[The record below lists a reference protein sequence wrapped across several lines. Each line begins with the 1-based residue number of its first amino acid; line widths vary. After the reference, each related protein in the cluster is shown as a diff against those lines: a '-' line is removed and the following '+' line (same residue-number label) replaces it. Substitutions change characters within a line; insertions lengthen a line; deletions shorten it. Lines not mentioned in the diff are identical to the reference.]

1 MSSVACKKYTG
12 PSLSSS
18 HLKSYHLTHP
28 ITSQQS
34 SSLYLDLTPT
44 FTHTQTLTLVL
55 QKQNGTLAVTGG
67 RSITPLI
74 NTLLSSPLFVLR
86 VATKDWHPPN
96 HISLASNHNH
106 TSSSPSPCC
115 PDSSGE
121 AAVPFLSTTTVHNPH
136 NPSES
141 YTTRLW
147 PSHCI
152 ADTPG
157 ASLIPELDVSK
168 IDQILEKGT
177 NPLVEMY
184 SAFYDPFN
192 SPRVSDSGL
201 AHMLREAKVTHVYV
215 VGLAADYCVWST
227 AMDAYNEGF
236 ETVVVE
242 EATKPVDKDG
252 WRKCKEALVGEPGVK
267 VVKWDGEEVKR
278 LFPEGVVT
286 TSVGAGN
293 DEEEVEKEEAEKI

>member
-1 MSSVACKKYTG
+1 MG
-12 PSLSSS
+12 FLEWLMPPSIFNV
-18 HLKSYHLTHP
+18 H
-28 ITSQQS
+28 
-34 SSLYLDLTPT
+34 
-44 FTHTQTLTLVL
+44 QTRLLENGQGAQLEPDFRPALLVVDM
-55 QKQNGTLAVTGG
+55 QEDFCPPNGTLAVTGG

-96 HISLASNHNH
+96 HISFASNHNH
-106 TSSSPSPCC
+106 TSSPSSSPCC

-121 AAVPFLSTTTVHNPH
+121 AAIPFLSTTTVHNPH

-168 IDQILEKGT
+168 IDRILEKGT

-184 SAFYDPFN
+184 SAFYDPFT

-201 AHMLREAKVTHVYV
+201 AHMLKEAKVTHVYV

-227 AMDAYNEGF
+227 AMDAHNEGF

-242 EATKPVDKDG
+242 EATKPVDEDG

-267 VVKWDGEEVKR
+267 VVRWDGEEVKR
-278 LFPEGVVT
+278 LFFEGLVT
-286 TSVGAGN
+286 TSVGAG
-293 DEEEVEKEEAEKI
+293 DDEEVEEKEEEEKI